1 MFKDNWIQILAEL
14 ERKGEPCV
22 MVTVVEHKGSTP
34 RDSGTKMLVTEQ
46 GCYAT
51 IGGGHLEY
59 KALKL
64 AREMLLGGE
73 QQMKV
78 ERFNL
83 GASLGQCCGGMASI
97 MLEPVI
103 RARHHLV
110 LFGAGHVAKALV
122 HILATLPFRITWID
136 ERESEFPAELPSG
149 VTRVISDDPVGEI
162 AEQPPGSFY
171 LVMTH
176 NHQLD
181 LELCARI
188 LKRQDARYFGVIGS
202 QTKRKRFDYK
212 LKERGFSEDSLS
224 QMICPIGLSEV
235 SGKHPAEIAVS
246 VAGELI
252 RVYQQANTGSPL
264 TLSQVACD
272 TPHITETDDVTDDV
286 VAAR

>member
-1 MFKDNWIQILAEL
+1 MFKDNWIQVLAEL

-22 MVTVVEHKGSTP
+22 LVTVVEHKGSTP

-59 KALKL
+59 KALQL
-64 AREMLLGGE
+64 ARNMLQQGE

-83 GASLGQCCGGMASI
+83 GASLGQCCGGMATI
-97 MLEPVI
+97 MLEPVV

-136 ERESEFPAELPSG
+136 EREDEFPTELPAG
-149 VTRVISDDPVGEI
+149 VSKLVSDDPVAEI
-162 AEQPPGSFY
+162 DGQPAGSFY

-188 LKRQDARYFGVIGS
+188 LKRGDARYFGVIGS
-202 QTKRKRFDYK
+202 RTKRKRFDYK
-212 LKERGFSEDSLS
+212 LKERGFDEAALAR
-224 QMICPIGLSEV
+224 MICPIGLPEV
-235 SGKHPAEIAVS
+235 IGKHPAEIAVS

-252 RVYQQANTGSPL
+252 AAYQQPAASATGGTVSERDEIADEPA
-264 TLSQVACD
+264 SVR
-272 TPHITETDDVTDDV
+272 P
-286 VAAR
+286 

>member
-1 MFKDNWIQILAEL
+1 MFKDNWIQVLAEL

-22 MVTVVEHKGSTP
+22 LVTVVEHKGSTP

-59 KALKL
+59 KALQL
-64 AREMLLGGE
+64 AREMLRQGDP
-73 QQMKV
+73 QMKV
-78 ERFNL
+78 ERFSL
-83 GASLGQCCGGMASI
+83 GASLGQCCGGMATI
-97 MLEPVI
+97 MLEPVV

-136 ERESEFPAELPSG
+136 EREAEFPTELPAG
-149 VTRVISDDPVGEI
+149 VTNVVSEDPVAEI
-162 AEQPPGSFY
+162 DDQPAGSFY

-181 LELCARI
+181 LELSARI
-188 LKRQDARYFGVIGS
+188 LKRGDARYFGVIGS
-202 QTKRKRFDYK
+202 RTKRKRFDYK
-212 LKERGFSEDSLS
+212 LKERGFDEAALS
-224 QMICPIGLSEV
+224 RMICPIGLPEV
-235 SGKHPAEIAVS
+235 TGKHPAEIAVS

-252 RVYQQANTGSPL
+252 AAYQQPGTVTTG
-264 TLSQVACD
+264 T
-272 TPHITETDDVTDDV
+272 
-286 VAAR
+286 AAGQEVLADESTTARC

>member
-73 QQMKV
+73 QQIKI

-97 MLEPVI
+97 MLEPVV

-136 ERESEFPAELPSG
+136 ERESEFPPELPSG
-149 VTRVISDDPVGEI
+149 VTRVVSDDPVGEI
-162 AEQPPGSFY
+162 AEQPAGCFY

-181 LELCARI
+181 LELCAKI

-252 RVYQQANTGSPL
+252 RVYQQASTGSPL
-264 TLSQVACD
+264 RPSQGASD
-272 TPHITETDDVTDDV
+272 KAHFTETDDVTDE
-286 VAAR
+286 VAGAR

>member
-73 QQMKV
+73 QQIKI

-97 MLEPVI
+97 MLEPVV

-136 ERESEFPAELPSG
+136 ERESEFPPELPSG
-149 VTRVISDDPVGEI
+149 VTRVVSDDPVGEI
-162 AEQPPGSFY
+162 AEQPAGCFY

-181 LELCARI
+181 LELCAKI

-252 RVYQQANTGSPL
+252 RVYQQTSTGSPL
-264 TLSQVACD
+264 TLSQGASD
-272 TPHITETDDVTDDV
+272 KAHFTETDDVTDE
-286 VAAR
+286 VAGAR

>member
-1 MFKDNWIQILAEL
+1 MFKDNWIQVLAEL

-22 MVTVVEHKGSTP
+22 LVTVVEHKGSTP

-73 QQMKV
+73 QQIKI

-97 MLEPVI
+97 MLEPVV

-136 ERESEFPAELPSG
+136 ERESEFPPELPSG
-149 VTRVISDDPVGEI
+149 VTRVVSDDPVGEI
-162 AEQPPGSFY
+162 AEQPAGCFY

-181 LELCARI
+181 LELCAKI

-252 RVYQQANTGSPL
+252 RVYQQTSTGSPL
-264 TLSQVACD
+264 TLSQGASD
-272 TPHITETDDVTDDV
+272 KAHFTETDDVTDE
-286 VAAR
+286 VAGAR

>member
-1 MFKDNWIQILAEL
+1 MFKDNWIQVLAEL

-46 GCYAT
+46 GCHAS

-59 KALKL
+59 KALQL
-64 AREMLLGGE
+64 ARDMLLSGE
-73 QQMKV
+73 QQMKI

-83 GASLGQCCGGMASI
+83 GASLGQCCGGMATI
-97 MLEPVI
+97 MLEPVV

-136 ERESEFPAELPSG
+136 EREAEFPAEQLAG
-149 VTRVISDDPVGEI
+149 VTQVISDDPV
-162 AEQPPGSFY
+162 AEVAGQPAGSFY

-176 NHQLD
+176 SHQLD
-181 LELCARI
+181 LELCTRI
-188 LKRQDARYFGVIGS
+188 LKRQDTRYLGLIGS
-202 QTKRKRFDYK
+202 RTKRKRFDYK
-212 LKERGFSEDSLS
+212 LKERGFDEVELAR
-224 QMICPIGLSEV
+224 MICPIGLAQV
-235 SGKHPAEIAVS
+235 PGKHPAEIAVS

-252 RVYQQANTGSPL
+252 AAYQQPVSVTADPSASEWGSRADEPA
-264 TLSQVACD
+264 S
-272 TPHITETDDVTDDV
+272 E
-286 VAAR
+286 RS

>member
-1 MFKDNWIQILAEL
+1 MFKDNWIQVLAEL

-22 MVTVVEHKGSTP
+22 LVTVVEHKGSTP

-64 AREMLLGGE
+64 ARDMLLQGE

-83 GASLGQCCGGMASI
+83 GASLGQCCGGMATI
-97 MLEPVI
+97 MLEPVV

-136 ERESEFPAELPSG
+136 EREDEFPTELPAGASKL
-149 VTRVISDDPVGEI
+149 VSDDPVAEI
-162 AEQPPGSFY
+162 DGQPAGSFY

-188 LKRQDARYFGVIGS
+188 LKRGDARYFGVIGS
-202 QTKRKRFDYK
+202 RTKRKRFDYK
-212 LKERGFSEDSLS
+212 LKERGFDEAALAR
-224 QMICPIGLSEV
+224 MICPIGLPEV
-235 SGKHPAEIAVS
+235 IGKHPAEIAVS

-252 RVYQQANTGSPL
+252 GAYQQPVTAPGTAADTQADGTESVPSP
-264 TLSQVACD
+264 SYQV
-272 TPHITETDDVTDDV
+272 
-286 VAAR
+286 